1 MADATLKAGE
11 TYPSIEMDLNIK
23 YGKRLVWIAWAIEL
37 TAASIGLFIGITTA
51 IASIDYYDA
60 LDDSGAITGTT
71 FSNVFVGA
79 APFIIIAAVELT
91 KIPLVLGFYRVK
103 SLVWRTLFI
112 LTLMLLIFV
121 TFETLFNGLERQF
134 SATESKIS
142 SPKRALQVERANLS
156 DLEMRLGEVN
166 QRTVEDIEQDFLN
179 RINSE
184 LDDRKQSLDNARDQ
198 KEKDIR
204 IIRDQLTTLANQSI
218 NVSDVGGLNSRL
230 DRARA
235 DLDKLEN
242 RHTDEL
248 RAIRESRDSLI
259 SDHGIALQ
267 QLESEENEAVDNSGL
282 FASKASIR
290 ETYTAKREQLESSKN
305 QNLERIETE
314 LASLEENY
322 RSEQNRLR
330 TQIEAAENNLN
341 NSQSFQSGS
350 LQKNFDQLN
359 RQIETINS
367 SFQTTQVDIGSRSD
381 QRIANLNSQK
391 GALVELQRRREQ
403 ELPNIENAI
412 LTSRTNIVRIEESIN
427 AAAQGNNIY
436 RMTQKIY
443 GHEKA
448 SLVREDELRV
458 VMFIWFGTIAFIAA
472 TVGSVIALAGYI
484 LQDPQSFKGQ
494 SHSLRSVIVDLMQ
507 AIASHYRNRRVG
519 LIRSGLRGLIFDIR
533 KYLRSP
539 RVRFKE
545 IKVKEIV
552 ERPVPGPERIVYTEV
567 PKEIIRKELVYV
579 PLYHSMDDKNIADV
593 QATAPKKR
601 EENT

>member
-60 LDDSGAITGTT
+60 LDGSGAITGTT

-359 RQIETINS
+359 RQIETING
-367 SFQTTQVDIGSRSD
+367 SFQTTQMDIGSRSD

-545 IKVKEIV
+545 IKIKEIV
-552 ERPVPGPERIVYTEV
+552 ERPVPGPERIVYKEV

-579 PLYHSMDDKNIADV
+579 PLYHSMDEKNIADV
-593 QATAPKKR
+593 QAVAPKER
-601 EENT
+601 EENS

>member
-60 LDDSGAITGTT
+60 LDGSGAITGTT

-359 RQIETINS
+359 RQIETING
-367 SFQTTQVDIGSRSD
+367 SFQTTQMDIGSRSD

-545 IKVKEIV
+545 IKIKEIV
-552 ERPVPGPERIVYTEV
+552 ERPVPGPERIVYKEV

-579 PLYHSMDDKNIADV
+579 PLYHSMDEKNIADV
-593 QATAPKKR
+593 QAVAPKKR
-601 EENT
+601 DENL